1 MSFKQSMSKLLAFF
15 TLKTLFII
23 IGIVA
28 IVVCVWLAGPLI
40 AIDGVTP
47 LASAPNRFAFLAILL
62 LFWIMSLVVKKIIV
76 KRQND
81 TLAREM
87 IKGQGNE
94 NDDIAADQDIS
105 AIEDK
110 LKQAISI
117 LRTAKLSKG
126 KSIYQLPWYV
136 LIGPPG
142 SGKTTALQQSGLQF
156 PLQKEMGVN
165 ALAGIAGTRHCDWW
179 FTDKAVL
186 IDTAGRYTTQ
196 DSRSTTDSR
205 AWFGFLGLLRRYR
218 AKQPINGV
226 LISMSL
232 ADLLTCTQTER
243 NLHARAIKQ
252 RIQELQNQL
261 NMTFP
266 IYVIFT
272 KADLVAGFNE
282 YFAELTEEEREQAW
296 GFTLPMEN
304 SEDTQGVVSL
314 FNKEFYQL
322 IVKINEGMLQRLNG
336 ERDPKVRAL
345 IYEFPKQLRL
355 LQSAA
360 DDFLKEIFAPN
371 AFEKLPLLRGVFI
384 ASGHQAGNPIDRVS
398 SQMASGFGLKPS
410 TPLTTNSNEPKG
422 FFLKSVL
429 NDIIFAEQNIASINT
444 EHARQHRW
452 LRRTAITSIC
462 VFSVVLGASWWAS
475 ANWNQTLSA
484 QISEDVEAFK
494 QNANGGLT
502 ITSDLITLG
511 NGLTILRNLPTGYVG
526 NLPEGWPN
534 HLGLYQGD
542 RLAQATNEVYQR
554 ALQRYLLSYVSR
566 SLVSDMANNKTHIDY
581 LYETLKTYLMLFERD
596 YYNAEQIKS
605 WFSFHLENNIPGEVN
620 KDMRLAL
627 NEHLAV
633 LLNNNSIQAEYN
645 ALAVNDARDILLAV
659 PLADRAFARIEKKAK
674 QNQLADF
681 KLTNILPNE
690 SIGLFYRHSG
700 EPMNK
705 PIPAL
710 FTYEGFYKVFLT
722 EHKQIIQVL
731 TKDSWVY
738 GDEVKGM
745 GDDVEDQVIKQ
756 VKERYFKEYSY
767 YWRDLIDDI
776 ALKTFATASQGAYI
790 TKVLTSPEQP
800 IQKLLTAIQDNI
812 ELTKLP
818 ASEVA
823 GKVGK
828 LAGAIAAQKMPS
840 ATNRFKQY
848 MPRNVSINVALPGES
863 VENVFP
869 EILALEDTDVL
880 QIQTQMK
887 KVHALL
893 AQLNRGQTSGDKIV
907 NQHVNLTQAG
917 EPIAELDKLVE
928 DLPSPFAAMIQGVID
943 STTKI
948 SLQSARYHLNDVWQ
962 GTVYNEYK
970 KRIRGRYPFK
980 RSAKNEVR
988 IRDFSRFFSPQGT
1001 MSKYFETYIKPHVRM
1016 GANRWTFKNN
1026 IGLSNESLKVFRSW
1040 QKIKNDFFESGSS
1053 TPEVEFALKA
1063 NYLDRDM
1070 QQIKVQ
1076 IDDQNFVYRHDPI
1089 RVTEYRWPGSA
1100 NFSQMRV
1107 IFTPANYMRTVE
1119 KSYEGDWAWFR
1130 FLDDIVAARPKTLT
1144 DNMLEIKVQGHTA
1157 RIQLIAGSAS
1167 SPFKTRELE
1176 AFSCPAKL

>member
-1 MSFKQSMSKLLAFF
+1 MSFKQGISKLFALL
-15 TLKTLFII
+15 TLKTLFIV
-23 IGIVA
+23 IGIIA

-47 LASAPNRFAFLAILL
+47 LASVMNRLVFLAL
-62 LFWIMSLVVKKIIV
+62 LFLCWVASLLVKKVLV
-76 KRQND
+76 KRQNNK
-81 TLAREM
+81 LAREM
-87 IKGQGNE
+87 IKGQDNE
-94 NDDIAADQDIS
+94 IDDIAAEQDIS

-110 LKQAISI
+110 LKQAINI

-196 DSRSTTDSR
+196 DSRSATDSR

-218 AKQPINGV
+218 AEQPINGV

-232 ADLLTCTQTER
+232 SDLLTCTQTER

-261 NMTFP
+261 SMTFP

-282 YFAELTEEEREQAW
+282 YFAELSEEEREQAW
-296 GFTLPMEN
+296 GFTLPMES

-322 IVKINEGMLQRLNG
+322 IVKVNEGMLQRLNG

-345 IYEFPKQLRL
+345 IYEFPKQLRM
-355 LQSAA
+355 LQGAA

-371 AFEKLPLLRGVFI
+371 AFEKLPLLRGAFI
-384 ASGHQAGNPIDRVS
+384 ASGHQGGNPIDRVS

-410 TPLTTNSNEPKG
+410 APLSINHNEPKG

-429 NDIIFAEQNIASINT
+429 NDVIFAEQNIATVNT
-444 EHARQHRW
+444 EHARHNRW

-462 VFSVVLGASWWAS
+462 VSSAVLGASWWAS
-475 ANWNQTLSA
+475 ANWNQALSA
-484 QISEDVEAFK
+484 QVSDGVEVFK

-502 ITSDLITLG
+502 ESSDLITLA
-511 NGLTILRNLPTGYVG
+511 NGLTILRNLPTGYEG
-526 NLPEGWPN
+526 NLPDGWPN

-542 RLAQATNEVYQR
+542 RLGQATNEVYQR
-554 ALQRYLLSYVSR
+554 ALQQYLLAYVSK

-581 LYETLKTYLMLFERD
+581 LYETLKTYLMLFERE

-605 WFSFHLENNIPGEVN
+605 WFSFHLENNIPGDVN
-620 KDMRLAL
+620 KVMRLAL
-627 NEHLAV
+627 NEHLEV
-633 LLNNNSIQAEYN
+633 LLSSSAIEPAYN
-645 ALAVNDARDILLAV
+645 ELAVSEAREILLSV
-659 PLADRAFARIEKKAK
+659 PLAERAFARIQQKSK
-674 QNQLADF
+674 QHQLGEF
-681 KLTNILPNE
+681 KLTNVLPNE

-700 EPMNK
+700 ESMSK

-710 FTYEGFYKVFLT
+710 FTYEGFYKVFLA
-722 EHKQIIQVL
+722 EHKKIIQVL

-745 GDDVEDQVIKQ
+745 GDDVEEQIINQ

-767 YWRDLIDDI
+767 YWRDLIDDV
-776 ALKTFATASQGAYI
+776 ALKPFDTASQGAYT
-790 TKVLTSPEQP
+790 TKVLTGPDQA

-818 ASEVA
+818 ASEAA
-823 GKVGK
+823 GKAGEV
-828 LAGAIAAQKMPS
+828 AGAIAAHKMPS
-840 ATNRFKQY
+840 TTNRFKQY
-848 MPRNVSINVALPGES
+848 MPQDVSINIALPGES

-869 EILALEDTDVL
+869 GILGLEDTDVL
-880 QIQTQMK
+880 QVQTQMK

-893 AQLNRGQTSGDKIV
+893 AKLSRGQTSGDKIV
-907 NQHVNLTQAG
+907 RQHVNLRQAG
-917 EPIAELDKLVE
+917 EPLAELDKLVE
-928 DLPSPFAAMIQGVID
+928 DLPSPFAAMVKGVVE
-943 STTKI
+943 STTQI
-948 SLQSARYHLNDVWQ
+948 SLQSSRYHLNDVWQ

-980 RSAKNEVR
+980 RSAQDEVR
-988 IRDFSRFFSPQGT
+988 IKDFSRFFSPEGT

-1016 GANRWTFKNN
+1016 GARRWTFKNN
-1026 IGLSNESLKVFRSW
+1026 IGLSNKSLAVFRKW
-1040 QKIKNDFFESGSS
+1040 YKIKNEFFESGS
-1053 TPEVEFALKA
+1053 TPEIEFALKA

-1070 QQIKVQ
+1070 QQIKLQ

-1089 RVTEYRWPGSA
+1089 RVTEYHWPSSA
-1100 NFSQMRV
+1100 NFAQTRV

-1130 FLDDIVAARPKTLT
+1130 FLDDIVAKRPKTLR
-1144 DNMLEIKVQGHTA
+1144 DNMLEIEIQGHVA
-1157 RIQLIAGSAS
+1157 KIQLIAGSAS
-1167 SPFKTRELE
+1167 TPFKTRELE

>member
-1 MSFKQSMSKLLAFF
+1 MSFKQRISKLFALL
-15 TLKTLFII
+15 TLKILFIV
-23 IGIVA
+23 IGIIA

-47 LASAPNRFAFLAILL
+47 LASVINRLVFLAL
-62 LFWIMSLVVKKIIV
+62 LFLCWVASLLVKKVLV
-76 KRQND
+76 KRQNNK
-81 TLAREM
+81 LAREM
-87 IKGQGNE
+87 IKGQDNE
-94 NDDIAADQDIS
+94 IDDIAAEQDIS

-110 LKQAISI
+110 LKQAINI

-196 DSRSTTDSR
+196 DSRSATDSR

-218 AKQPINGV
+218 AEQPINGV

-232 ADLLTCTQTER
+232 SDLLTCTQTER

-261 NMTFP
+261 SMTFP

-282 YFAELTEEEREQAW
+282 YFAELSEEEREQAW
-296 GFTLPMEN
+296 GFTLPMES
-304 SEDTQGVVSL
+304 SEDIQGVVSL

-322 IVKINEGMLQRLNG
+322 IVKVNEGMLQRLNG

-345 IYEFPKQLRL
+345 IYEFPKQLRM
-355 LQSAA
+355 LQGAA

-371 AFEKLPLLRGVFI
+371 AFEKLPLLRGAFI

-410 TPLTTNSNEPKG
+410 APLSVNHNEPKG

-429 NDIIFAEQNIASINT
+429 NDVIFAEQNIATVNT
-444 EHARQHRW
+444 EHARQNRW

-462 VFSVVLGASWWAS
+462 VSSVVLGASWWAS
-475 ANWNQTLSA
+475 ANWNQALSA
-484 QISEDVEAFK
+484 QISDGVEVFK

-502 ITSDLITLG
+502 ESSDLITLA
-511 NGLTILRNLPTGYVG
+511 NGLTILRNLPTGYEG
-526 NLPEGWPN
+526 NLPDGWPN

-554 ALQRYLLSYVSR
+554 ALQQYLLSYVSK

-581 LYETLKTYLMLFERD
+581 LYETLKTYLMLFERE

-605 WFSFHLENNIPGEVN
+605 WFSFHLENNIPGDVN
-620 KDMRLAL
+620 KVMRLAL
-627 NEHLAV
+627 NEHLEV
-633 LLNNNSIQAEYN
+633 LLSSSAIEPAYN
-645 ALAVNDARDILLAV
+645 ALAVSEAREILLSV
-659 PLADRAFARIEKKAK
+659 PLAERAFARIQQKSK
-674 QNQLADF
+674 QHQLGEF
-681 KLTNILPNE
+681 KLTNVLPNE

-700 EPMNK
+700 ESMSK

-710 FTYEGFYKVFLT
+710 FTYEGFYKVFLV
-722 EHKQIIQVL
+722 EHKKIIQVL

-745 GDDVEDQVIKQ
+745 GDDVEEQIIKQ

-767 YWRDLIDDI
+767 YWRDLIDDV
-776 ALKTFATASQGAYI
+776 ALKPFDSASQGAYI
-790 TKVLTSPEQP
+790 TKVLTGPDQP

-818 ASEVA
+818 ASETA
-823 GKVGK
+823 GKAGK
-828 LAGAIAAQKMPS
+828 LAGAVAAHKMPS

-848 MPRNVSINVALPGES
+848 MPEDVSINIALPGES

-869 EILALEDTDVL
+869 GILGLEDTDIL
-880 QIQTQMK
+880 QVQTQMK

-893 AQLNRGQTSGDKIV
+893 AKLSRGQTSGDKIV
-907 NQHVNLTQAG
+907 RQHVNLRQAG

-928 DLPSPFAAMIQGVID
+928 DLPSPFAAMVEGVVE

-948 SLQSARYHLNDVWQ
+948 SLQSSRYHLNDVWQ

-980 RSAKNEVR
+980 RSAQDEVR
-988 IRDFSRFFSPQGT
+988 IRDFSRFFSPEGT

-1016 GANRWTFKNN
+1016 GARRWTFKNN
-1026 IGLSNESLKVFRSW
+1026 IGLSNKSLVVFRKW
-1040 QKIKNDFFESGSS
+1040 HKIKNEFFESGS
-1053 TPEVEFALKA
+1053 TPEIQFALKA

-1070 QQIKVQ
+1070 QQIKLQ

-1089 RVTEYRWPGSA
+1089 RVTEYHWPSSA
-1100 NFSQMRV
+1100 NFAQTRV

-1130 FLDDIVAARPKTLT
+1130 FLDDIVAKRPKTLK
-1144 DNMLEIKVQGHTA
+1144 DNMLEIEVQGHIA
-1157 RIQLIAGSAS
+1157 KIQLIAGSAS
-1167 SPFKTRELE
+1167 TPFKTRELE